1 MGTIVVGKVEAG
13 HIKKGQQVVIMPNKV
28 KHLEIVMSF
37 LNEKANVITL
47 FQQNTEVTAIYDE
60 TENEIEHAMCGDN
73 IRMRLKGIEEDEIM
87 PGFVLCSKKNPV
99 KTTTQFEAQLA
110 ILDHKNI
117 ICAGYTAV
125 LHIHS
130 AAEEIQ
136 ISALLHLI
144 DRKTGKKTRK
154 PPQFVKQGQKAIA
167 RIETSG
173 PICIETFEKLPQLGR
188 FTLRD
193 EGKTVAIGK
202 VTKVLEPSV

>member
-1 MGTIVVGKVEAG
+1 
-13 HIKKGQQVVIMPNKV
+13 
-28 KHLEIVMSF
+28 
-37 LNEKANVITL
+37 
-47 FQQNTEVTAIYDE
+47 
-60 TENEIEHAMCGDN
+60 MCGDN

-87 PGFVLCSKKNPV
+87 PGFVICSKKNPV

-125 LHIHS
+125 LHIHA
-130 AAEEIQ
+130 AAEEVQ

-144 DRKTGKKTRK
+144 DKKTGKKTRK

-202 VTKVLEPSV
+202 VTKVLDPSE

>member
-1 MGTIVVGKVEAG
+1 MERENIYIYIYADRYFFL
-13 HIKKGQQVVIMPNKV
+13 HIQQV
-28 KHLEIVMSF
+28 
-37 LNEKANVITL
+37 
-47 FQQNTEVTAIYDE
+47 TEVTAIY
-60 TENEIEHAMCGDN
+60 NEVGEEIDNAMCGDN
-73 IRMRLKGIEEDEIM
+73 IRMRLKGVEEEEVM

-99 KTTTQFEAQLA
+99 RTTTVFEAQLA

-125 LHIHS
+125 LHLHA
-130 AAEEIQ
+130 AAEEIS

-144 DRKTGKKTRK
+144 DKKTGKKTRK
-154 PPQFVKQGQKAIA
+154 PPQFVKQGQKVIA
-167 RIETSG
+167 RIETAG

-202 VTKVLEPSV
+202 VTKILEASP